1 MHLWLLWSV
10 VPCVR
15 FTLYN
20 KPPDLKLY
28 STCEVLLFTV
38 CVLCARTE
46 LAKLMRARAREIEVK
61 LLLFAIQ
68 RTTNFEGLLA
78 KRFSGSTLSDGPGV
92 RPTGCS
98 WLCCPGH
105 GGFLECKTRVNE
117 AERFSLVSLMF
128 LCLQKRP
135 ETPLEPTNPF
145 LEDESGEDNASEKDE
160 DLVRVRLFIII
171 IILFSVTH
179 PVLTDYI
186 QQSSLPLSK
195 FE

>member
-1 MHLWLLWSV
+1 MCGLADHS
-10 VPCVR
+10 
-15 FTLYN
+15 
-20 KPPDLKLY
+20 
-28 STCEVLLFTV
+28 V

-98 WLCCPGH
+98 WLCYPSH
-105 GGFLECKTRVNE
+105 GGFLERKTRANE
-117 AERFSLVSLMF
+117 AEKFSLVSLMF

-145 LEDESGEDNASEKDE
+145 LEDESGEDSVSEKDE
-160 DLVRVRLFIII
+160 DLVRVRFFI
-171 IILFSVTH
+171 LLLSVTH
-179 PVLTDYI
+179 PVLTHCI
-186 QQSSLPLSK
+186 QQYSLSLFK
-195 FE
+195 LELRFEE